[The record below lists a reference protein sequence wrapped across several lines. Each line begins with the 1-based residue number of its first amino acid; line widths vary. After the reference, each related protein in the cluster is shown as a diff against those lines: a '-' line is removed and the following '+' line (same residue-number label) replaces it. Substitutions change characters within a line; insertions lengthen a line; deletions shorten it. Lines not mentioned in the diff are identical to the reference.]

1 MTVYVENE
9 KVTSDQ
15 VEQLVVFTLGAEY
28 YGVGIEDIN
37 TIIRLPEITKIPHT
51 LDYVLGVMNLRG
63 MIVPVIDLRSRFN
76 LCAAEWTKSTRVIVV
91 ENHGLQV
98 GMVVDGVSQ
107 TMQLSTSQIVSL
119 STLVSSVD
127 SQYLRGVGKDENRL
141 IILLELT
148 KILAHEEVNE
158 LQSVVKQGDK
168 KSNAA

>member
-1 MTVYVENE
+1 MTAYVENE
-9 KVTSDQ
+9 KATSDQ
-15 VEQLVVFTLGAEY
+15 VEQLVVFTLGSEY

-51 LDYVLGVMNLRG
+51 PAYMLGVMNLRG

-76 LCAAEWTKSTRVIVV
+76 LCTAEWSKSTRVIVI

-107 TMQLSTSQIVSL
+107 TMQLATSQIVSL
-119 STLVSSVD
+119 SPFVSSID

-148 KILAHEEVNE
+148 KILALEELNS
-158 LQSVVKQGDK
+158 LQSDIKIDNKAISV
-168 KSNAA
+168 A